1 MQFIIVDNDPR
12 AADSVA
18 GFIRSAY
25 PQAIIHQL
33 RGTEQNIIEECDV
46 ADLVVMDMQLLN
58 ESGPELCARL
68 RRTNG
73 RTPVLGMTC
82 FPKAYYDEQF
92 RAAGGQGL
100 AHKEELSTLLTMVK
114 LLLRGGAEP
123 GYLPPEA
130 AQRAVLER
138 DACAEATGDEDRLD
152 TLTPTERTVYRLM
165 SEYGNDPS
173 RIAEQL
179 GVKPS
184 TVRTHIR
191 AIRCKLNLPTT
202 KDLMRLLLR
211 RRKR

>member
-46 ADLVVMDMQLLN
+46 ADLVVMDMQLFDA
-58 ESGPELCARL
+58 SGPELCTKL
-68 RRTNG
+68 RRVNG

-82 FPKAYYDEQF
+82 FPKSYYDERF
-92 RAAGGQGL
+92 RQAGGQGL
-100 AHKEELSTLLTMVK
+100 VHKEDLGTLLTMID
-114 LLLRGGAEP
+114 LLLHGGAEP
-123 GYLPPEA
+123 GYLPPDA
-130 AQRAVLER
+130 ARRAALAR
-138 DACAEATGDEDRLD
+138 DVRPDRASD
-152 TLTPTERTVYRLM
+152 DDMPDALTPAERNVYRLM
-165 SEYGNDPS
+165 GEYGNDPKQ
-173 RIAEQL
+173 IAAQL
-179 GVKPS
+179 DVKPS

-191 AIRCKLNLPTT
+191 AIRRKLDLPTT

-211 RRKR
+211 RNR

>member
-12 AADSVA
+12 AADSIA

-33 RGTEQNIIEECDV
+33 RGTEPNIVMEFGA
-46 ADLVVMDMQLLN
+46 ADLIVMDMQLFE
-58 ESGPELCARL
+58 ESGPELCTKL

-82 FPKAYYDEQF
+82 FPKAYYDERF
-92 RAAGGQGL
+92 KEAGGQGL
-100 AHKEELSTLLTMVK
+100 VHKEELGTLLTMIDR
-114 LLLRGGAEP
+114 LLRGGAEP
-123 GYLPPEA
+123 GYLTPDA
-130 AQRAVLER
+130 ARRAVLAR
-138 DACAEATGDEDRLD
+138 DVQPDATADDGTPEA
-152 TLTPTERTVYRLM
+152 LTPTERTVYRLM
-165 SEYGNDPS
+165 GEYGNDPIQ
-173 RIAEQL
+173 IAAQI

-191 AIRCKLNLPTT
+191 AIRHKLNLPTT

-211 RRKR
+211 RRNR